1 MGAAVRAED
10 CSAATGSSEMAVD
23 EASPLLVALLVIGIL
38 VFVQPLET
46 TYAGIS
52 MNWVAAVIVAVG
64 GVLGTLG

>member
-1 MGAAVRAED
+1 
-10 CSAATGSSEMAVD
+10 MAVD